1 MEKIVPSCY
10 AISSY
15 YRKSVGGGWFTRWLK
30 HLFLC
35 LLLNHLG
42 WTPAHFYGKCIA
54 VMPQQCHNATNS
66 ITMVIYSRLQ
76 NNQYHR
82 MSDSRSCRWFIFCLW
97 TINQQW
103 LSSVTSSF
111 NCISFQILLPP
122 ALQYK
127 PQNININKYWGNI
140 QGLACQCTPSPARG
154 RRDIAQ
160 FL

>member
-54 VMPQQCHNATNS
+54 VMPQQCHNAKNS
-66 ITMVIYSRLQ
+66 ITMVMYSRLQ

-140 QGLACQCTPSPARG
+140 QGWACQCTPSPARWG
-154 RRDIAQ
+154 RDIAQ